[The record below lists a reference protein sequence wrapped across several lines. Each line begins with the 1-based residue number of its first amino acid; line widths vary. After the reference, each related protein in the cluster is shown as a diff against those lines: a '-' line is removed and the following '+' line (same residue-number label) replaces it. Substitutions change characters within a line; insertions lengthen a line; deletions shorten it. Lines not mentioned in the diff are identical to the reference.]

1 MQLRSGHS
9 LPVPS
14 HYARWIL
21 ASLLA
26 GLLPSPA
33 QAHILQPE
41 TNQPGTSQPEPGQP
55 EASQAETKERPLA
68 VAIEGVSGEL
78 LENVRQ
84 YLTITDL
91 KGEEA
96 SENRIRR
103 AHRQSEG
110 EIRDALQAL
119 GHYNPEIQSR
129 LQADEEGFR
138 ARYTI
143 EPGPPTLVDS
153 LELTIRGPGK
163 EDPQLREVLAGSK
176 LSQGERLHHGHYSQ
190 TKEALLR
197 TAVERGYLEAQ
208 LAESEIR
215 VMPEANRAEI
225 RLVLDTGP
233 AFYFGDVEV
242 EQDILT
248 PDLIGRMV
256 PVSKGQRL
264 TSNRLLDIKFAL
276 SDTDYFQQVSVNVA
290 RNRAEALPE
299 AKEQPARAVPVT
311 VGTEPRTPRRYR
323 AGVGF
328 GTDTGP
334 RLTGNAEFR
343 RVNRKGHQFRT
354 DLLLSPVQQQL
365 TTKYQ
370 IPIHN
375 VRTDRLTFSGRVERE
390 ELGDGRT
397 EKATLGVSED
407 RRWLNLQ
414 RSLYLRFALEQE
426 EFSGEESGTQFLTP
440 GVSLSRTASDN
451 AMHPRL
457 GYSLF
462 LDTHGA
468 LNEVASDATFTQFQA
483 RARGVLPLGPRMR
496 ILLRGEAGTSFVDRV
511 TDLPASERF
520 FAGGSRSVRGYAFQD
535 LGPRNASGD
544 VVGGQH
550 LLTGSVEVDLRVYGD
565 WGVAGFFDA
574 GNAANEWPPDP
585 QTGVGGGLR
594 WFSPI
599 GSVRLDLAVPRDDP
613 NRDLRI
619 HVSIGNDL

>member
-1 MQLRSGHS
+1 MHLLLGLS
-9 LPVPS
+9 LPVSS
-14 HYARWIL
+14 HWGRWIL

-26 GLLPSPA
+26 GLVSLPAKAEEPP
-33 QAHILQPE
+33 LQV
-41 TNQPGTSQPEPGQP
+41 T
-55 EASQAETKERPLA
+55 
-68 VAIEGVSGEL
+68 IEGVSGEL

-91 KGEEA
+91 KGKEA
-96 SENRIRR
+96 SEERIRR
-103 AHRQSEG
+103 AHRQAEA
-110 EIRDALQAL
+110 EIRNALQAL
-119 GHYNPEIQSR
+119 GHYSPETQSR

-143 EPGPPTLVDS
+143 EPGPPTVVDS
-153 LELTIRGPGK
+153 LELAIQGPGK
-163 EDPQLREVLAGSK
+163 EDPRLREVLADSN
-176 LSQGERLHHGHYSQ
+176 LAQGERLHHGHYTR
-190 TKEALLR
+190 TKEALFQ
-197 TAVERGYLEAQ
+197 TAVERGYLEAEV
-208 LAESEIR
+208 AEGEIR
-215 VMPEANRAEI
+215 VMPEASRAEV

-233 AFYFGDVEV
+233 AFYFGEVEV

-248 PDLIGRMV
+248 SNLVGRLI

-264 TSNRLLDIKFAL
+264 TSNRLLEIKFAL
-276 SDTDYFQQVSVNVA
+276 SDTDYFQQVSVNIA
-290 RNRAEALPE
+290 RDRAKPLPE
-299 AKEQPARAVPVT
+299 AKEQPARAVPIV
-311 VGTEPRTPRRYR
+311 VGTKPRAPRRYR

-334 RLTGNAEFR
+334 RLTGTAEFR
-343 RVNRKGHQFRT
+343 RVNRKGHQVRT
-354 DLLLSPVQQQL
+354 DLMLSPVQQRL
-365 TTKYQ
+365 TTRYQ
-370 IPIHN
+370 IPIRN

-407 RRWLNLQ
+407 RRWLDLQ
-414 RSLYLRFALEQE
+414 RSLYLRFALERE
-426 EFSGEESGTQFLTP
+426 DFSGEERGTRFLTP
-440 GVSLSRTASDN
+440 GVSLSRTSSDN
-451 AMHPRL
+451 TMHPRL

-468 LNEVASDATFTQFQA
+468 LNEVASDATFTQLQA
-483 RARGVLPLGPRMR
+483 RARTVLPLGPRMR
-496 ILLRGEAGTSFVDRV
+496 ILLRGEAGSSFVDRV
-511 TDLPASERF
+511 GDLPASERF

-550 LLTGSVEVDLRVYGD
+550 LLTGSIEVDLRVYGD

-574 GNAANEWPPDP
+574 GNADNEWPPDP
-585 QTGVGGGLR
+585 DTGVGGGLR

>member
-1 MQLRSGHS
+1 MRLLGLS

-14 HYARWIL
+14 HWARWIL

-26 GLLPSPA
+26 GALPFPA
-33 QAHILQPE
+33 QADILQPE
-41 TNQPGTSQPEPGQP
+41 IRQPETGQP
-55 EASQAETKERPLA
+55 ETKGRPLA
-68 VAIEGVSGEL
+68 VTIEGVSGEL

-84 YLTITDL
+84 FLTITEL
-91 KGEEA
+91 QGKEA
-96 SENRIRR
+96 SEDRIRR
-103 AHRQSEG
+103 AHRQAEA

-119 GHYNPEIQSR
+119 GHYNPQIQGR

-143 EPGPPTLVDS
+143 DPGPPTLVDS
-153 LELTIRGPGK
+153 LELAVRGPGK
-163 EDPQLREVLAGSK
+163 DNPRLQAVLENSE

-190 TKEALLR
+190 TKEALLQ
-197 TAVERGYLEAQ
+197 TAVEQGYLEAQ
-208 LAESEIR
+208 LATSEIR
-215 VMPEANRAEI
+215 VRPEANRAEV

-233 AFYFGDVEV
+233 AFYFGEVEV

-248 PDLIGRMV
+248 PELVGRMI
-256 PVSKGQRL
+256 PVSEGQRL

-276 SDTDYFQQVSVNVA
+276 SDTDYFRTVSVNVA
-290 RNRAEALPE
+290 RDRAEPLPE
-299 AKEQPARAVPVT
+299 AQEQPARAVPVR
-311 VGTEPRTPRRYR
+311 VATEPRAPRKFG
-323 AGVGF
+323 AGLGF

-334 RLTGNAEFR
+334 RLSGNAEFR
-343 RVNRKGHQFRT
+343 RINRQGHQVRT
-354 DLLLSPVQQQL
+354 DLRLSPIRQRL

-370 IPIHN
+370 IPIRN

-407 RRWLNLQ
+407 RRWQGWQ
-414 RSLYLRFALEQE
+414 RSLYLRFALERE
-426 EFSGEESGTQFLTP
+426 DFSGDERSTRFLTP
-440 GVSLSRTASDN
+440 GVSFSRTSADDP
-451 AMHPRL
+451 MHPRL
-457 GYSLF
+457 GWSLF
-462 LDTHGA
+462 ADTHGA
-468 LNEVASDATFTQFQA
+468 LNEVVSDATFSQA
-483 RARGVLPLGPRMR
+483 QAEVRGVLPLGPRMR
-496 ILLRGEAGTSFVDRV
+496 ILLRGKGGSSFVDRV
-511 TDLPASERF
+511 ADLPASERF

-574 GNAANEWPPDP
+574 GNAANDWPPDP

-619 HVSIGNDL
+619 HISIGNDL